1 MAEYIRLNGIYR
13 KQGDV
18 LTKEASISE
27 ETDPMRMALR
37 VANRKDERKQTIY
50 CEERVEELLRQQVR
64 ANSSWEDMITI
75 DELIKKGALVPSPNA
90 PAI

>member
-1 MAEYIRLNGIYR
+1 MAEYIRLNGIYS

-18 LTKEASISE
+18 LIKEAPISE
-27 ETDPMRMALR
+27 ETDPMRMTLR
-37 VANRKDERKQTIY
+37 VANRKDERRQIIY
-50 CEERVEELLRQQVR
+50 CKDRVEESLRQQIR